1 MGGGGSTS
9 KKYNLTFSLNAQN
22 LFNNVN
28 AGTPIGNLS
37 STLFG
42 TSNSIGGGFG
52 FGPGGGGSSAAF
64 NRRIE
69 ASVRF
74 SF

>member
-1 MGGGGSTS
+1 MMGGGSSTS

-28 AGTPIGNLS
+28 AGSPIGNLS
-37 STLFG
+37 STRFG

-52 FGPGGGGSSAAF
+52 FGGGSSSAF

-69 ASVRF
+69 AGIRF

>member
-1 MGGGGSTS
+1 
-9 KKYNLTFSLNAQN
+9 LNAQN
-22 LFNNVN
+22 LFNTVN

-42 TSNSIGGGFG
+42 QSNSIGGGFG
-52 FGPGGGGSSAAF
+52 FGPAGNSSSSSAF
-64 NRRIE
+64 NRKVE
-69 ASVRF
+69 ASIRF